1 MKCAALVIASR
12 YPAGI
17 GALSTYFAALGADM
31 FVHVDAK
38 IDEAPFR
45 EAASAAGGNVHF
57 LSDRTTVFWRGFS
70 MTEATMKLLRS
81 AAGKA
86 PYDKF
91 LLISDD
97 SLPLLPPAVLTD
109 RLAATDD
116 YVAIGPNERFRSRY
130 TGFYMLDSYATQV
143 RWIPLEQREVTPDAV
158 ARFLRLDA
166 LRRIGKKPIPQLFH
180 GSQWWCLG
188 AASVTRVLDVWATDT
203 WRRESF
209 EFSEVPDEHYIQTI
223 IGEAGV
229 PPRQQFM
236 HTDWSTPTPP
246 RIFKTPAELAEAAAS
261 GSLFIRKV
269 DLNNADLESYVAGL
283 IGRVPAMA

>member
-17 GALSTYFAALGADM
+17 GALSPYFAALGADM

-57 LSDRTTVFWRGFS
+57 LSDRTAVFWRGFS
-70 MTEATMKLLRS
+70 MMEATMELLRS
-81 AAGKA
+81 AAGKGA
-86 PYDKF
+86 YDKF

-97 SLPLLPPAVLTD
+97 SLPLLPPAALTD

-116 YVAIGPNERFRSRY
+116 FVAIGPNERFRSRY
-130 TGFYMLDSYATQV
+130 TGFYMLDSHATQV

-188 AASVTRVLDVWATDT
+188 AASVARVLDVWATDT
-203 WRRESF
+203 WRRECPSSF
-209 EFSEVPDEHYIQTI
+209 PRSRTNI
-223 IGEAGV
+223 ISRQSSARPACRRASNSCTRTGP
-229 PPRQQFM
+229 PPR
-236 HTDWSTPTPP
+236 H
-246 RIFKTPAELAEAAAS
+246 PAS
-261 GSLFIRKV
+261 SRRQRNWRKRRRQ
-269 DLNNADLESYVAGL
+269 ARCSSAKS
-283 IGRVPAMA
+283 I